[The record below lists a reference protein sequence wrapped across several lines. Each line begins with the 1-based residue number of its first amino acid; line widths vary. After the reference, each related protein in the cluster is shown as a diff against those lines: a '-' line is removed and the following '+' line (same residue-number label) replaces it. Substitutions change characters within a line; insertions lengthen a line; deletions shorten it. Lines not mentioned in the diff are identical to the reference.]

1 MPVIL
6 LVEDDL
12 TIAKTTQSYLIQN
25 GFNTLHASTI
35 KEANTLLKQ
44 HTIHIILLDMMLP
57 DGNGI
62 DFYQTVSP
70 LIKIV
75 FLTAVD
81 DERTIVDTLQNGI
94 EDYVTKPF
102 RLPILLAKLRNIVT
116 RYKIEQSNAQP
127 YYHLV
132 INTHDQIILENDTP
146 IHLSATEQRLFFYL
160 FANRGT
166 TLTREQI
173 LTYMWDNSGEF
184 VNDNTLTV
192 TLRRLRGKIEK
203 DVPLIETFR
212 GVGYSLRREV
222 HDITT

>member
-6 LVEDDL
+6 LVEDDF
-12 TIAKTTQSYLIQN
+12 TIAKATQSYLMQN
-25 GFNTLHASTI
+25 GFQTLHAATL
-35 KEANTLLKQ
+35 KEAREYLKKN
-44 HTIHIILLDMMLP
+44 TIHILLLDMMLP
-57 DGNGI
+57 DGNAL

-70 LIKIV
+70 LIKVV

-81 DERTIVDTLQNGI
+81 DERIIIDTLQNGI

-116 RYKIEQSNAQP
+116 RYKLEHSHTKN

-132 INTHDQIILENDTP
+132 INTHDQTIFENETA

-173 LTYMWDNSGEF
+173 LTYMWDSSGEF

-212 GVGYSLRREV
+212 GVGYGLRRE
-222 HDITT
+222 

>member
-25 GFNTLHASTI
+25 GFDTSHVTTL
-35 KEANTLLKQ
+35 KDANLFLKQ
-44 HTIHIILLDMMLP
+44 HPVHILLLDMMLP
-57 DGNGI
+57 DGNAL
-62 DFYQTVSP
+62 DFYQTINP
-70 LIKIV
+70 LIKVV

-81 DERTIVDTLQNGI
+81 DERIIIDTLQNGI

-116 RYKIEQSNAQP
+116 RYRIEQSNAQQ
-127 YYHLV
+127 YYHLM
-132 INTHDQIILENDTP
+132 INAHDQTIFENGSA

-192 TLRRLRGKIEK
+192 TLRRLRSKIEK
-203 DVPLIETFR
+203 DLPLIETFR
-212 GVGYSLRREV
+212 GVGYCLRRENNA
-222 HDITT
+222 ITS

>member
-25 GFNTLHASTI
+25 GFDTLHATTL
-35 KEANTLLKQ
+35 KEANHYLK
-44 HTIHIILLDMMLP
+44 HYTIHIILLDMMLP
-57 DGNGI
+57 DGNGL
-62 DFYQTVSP
+62 DFYQTINP
-70 LIKIV
+70 LIKVV

-81 DERTIVDTLQNGI
+81 EERIIIETLQNGI

-116 RYKIEQSNAQP
+116 RYKIEQSNTHQ
-127 YYHLV
+127 YYHLI
-132 INTHDQIILENDTP
+132 INTHTQTIFENDSS
-146 IHLSATEQRLFFYL
+146 IHLSSTEKRLFFYL
-160 FANRGT
+160 FTNRGT

-173 LTYMWDNSGEF
+173 LTYMWDNNGEF

-192 TLRRLRGKIEK
+192 TLRRLRSKIEK
-203 DVPLIETFR
+203 DTPLIETLR
-212 GVGYSLRREV
+212 GVGYSLRRETNA
-222 HDITT
+222 ITS

>member
-1 MPVIL
+1 MINIL
-6 LVEDDL
+6 LVEDDF
-12 TIAKTTQSYLIQN
+12 TIANATITYLKQHQ
-25 GFNTLHASTI
+25 FNLFHAST
-35 KEANTLLKQ
+35 LKQ
-44 HTIHIILLDMMLP
+44 AHEILNKEPIAIALLDMMLP
-57 DGNGI
+57 DGSAL
-62 DFYQTVSP
+62 DFYQTINP
-70 LIKIV
+70 LVKIV

-81 DERTIVDTLQNGI
+81 DERIIIETLQNGI

-102 RLPILLAKLRNIVT
+102 RLPILLAKLRNIIT
-116 RYKIEQSNAQP
+116 RYKLEQYDGQQ

-132 INTHDQIILENDTP
+132 INTHHQTISENGHA

-173 LTYMWDNSGEF
+173 LSYMWDNSGEF

-203 DVPLIETFR
+203 DTPLIETFR
-212 GVGYSLRREV
+212 GIGYALRRER
-222 HDITT
+222 DETL

>member
-12 TIAKTTQSYLIQN
+12 TIAKATQSYLIQN
-25 GFNTLHASTI
+25 GFDTLHATTLQ
-35 KEANTLLKQ
+35 EANDYLKYQ
-44 HTIHIILLDMMLP
+44 PIHIVLLDMMLP
-57 DGNGI
+57 DGNGL
-62 DFYQTVSP
+62 DFYQTISP
-70 LIKIV
+70 LIKVV

-81 DERTIVDTLQNGI
+81 EERIIIDTLQNGI

-116 RYKIEQSNAQP
+116 RYKMEHSHAQH
-127 YYHLV
+127 YYHLI
-132 INTHDQIILENDTP
+132 INTHTQTIFEDETA

-173 LTYMWDNSGEF
+173 LSYMWDNSGEF

-203 DVPLIETFR
+203 DMPLIETFR
-212 GVGYSLRREV
+212 GVGYALRRE
-222 HDITT
+222 